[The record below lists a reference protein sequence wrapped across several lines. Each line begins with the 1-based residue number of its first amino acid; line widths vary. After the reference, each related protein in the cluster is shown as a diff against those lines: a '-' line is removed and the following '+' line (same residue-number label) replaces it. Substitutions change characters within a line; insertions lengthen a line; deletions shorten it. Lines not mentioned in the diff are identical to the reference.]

1 MVKLKVT
8 KKKGPPTD
16 SDDDGDYGGGSEEEM
31 QTRPKQSTKKGMS
44 KRNVR
49 GRGPSNPPG
58 HGRGTSRTS
67 QRQSHSALADPR
79 NPIGEAEDINLSYL
93 TGMMASITRP
103 NRDRR
108 DPPMVNYKKGGNSIE
123 DLRYNEDP
131 NEVER
136 SFRGD
141 VRF

>member
-1 MVKLKVT
+1 MVKTKVS

-16 SDDDGDYGGGSEEEM
+16 SDSPDEYETGSDGEIYV
-31 QTRPKQSTKKGMS
+31 RPKQSTKKGMS